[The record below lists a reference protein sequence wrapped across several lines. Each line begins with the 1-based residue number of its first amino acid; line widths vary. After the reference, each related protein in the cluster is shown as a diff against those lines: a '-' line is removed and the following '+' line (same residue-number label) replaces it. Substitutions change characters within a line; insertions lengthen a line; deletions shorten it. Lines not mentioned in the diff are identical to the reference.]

1 MLNVKCPSCDANM
14 KLSKPKAGD
23 FSPTCKHCQVQLK
36 LSIRQLP
43 NGSFKHKASLPLENS
58 QAETNASPPKATDGP
73 TQTDDPISKPKRRNL
88 GPYRLI
94 KKLGQGGMGAVFLA
108 NQTSLD
114 RQVAL
119 KVVKPS
125 LADNP
130 GVMARFTREAYAA
143 AQLIHPNVVQIYD
156 MGQDDG
162 KSYFSMEYVKGKT
175 LRELAGK
182 KPLKPETA
190 AGYILQAARG
200 LQCAHQ
206 AGMVHRDIKPGNLL
220 VNQEGLV
227 KVADLGL
234 VKVEGLS
241 EIEGQ
246 NISDMVKISA
256 SQDITKL
263 GATIGTPYYMAP
275 EQAQWGDVD
284 HRADIYSLGCT
295 FYVLLTG
302 KRPFEGKTAD
312 EIASQHASAKLVE
325 PHRVSEDVPEEL
337 SAMVTKMM
345 AKQPGDRFQNMADVI
360 DQLEEFLGLKQAGMS
375 TLSENDAIAIENAG
389 REFNA
394 APLASV
400 RGLAVLALIAVAFL
414 FAVVTSWINWK
425 LAASFCLMPLFAI
438 AAYFVT
444 SGIHHS
450 SILFEKTRELIARSS
465 LLDRGKWIA
474 AATLLI
480 IATYLLGMTPF
491 LIFVA
496 VLGIGLGIG
505 YHLLIDLPTASARE
519 PAIEA
524 ANNLIRRWRVKGVD
538 ETSLQT
544 FVAKHAPPAWE
555 EFFESLFGYAAKR
568 RIRKQVSA
576 ELGKPKP
583 KFRAWR
589 DRIHDRLTGSLKTL
603 SDDDDRRHLRNVEQA
618 GLMGAGLS
626 ADEALSQASQIA
638 DALVDHGTSL
648 RIAQLEKRLA
658 KADPKFEREKTRE
671 SIKRNL
677 ADAKSGKYK
686 RKRSKADTI
695 DPKLDRLLGGFPR
708 FLLGCLLVLG
718 STLWAQQNDLLLSA
732 AQFRAL
738 GEHSFDA
745 VKDQAT
751 GPDEKAADQVATSIK
766 QQGQLLLDAVAAK
779 PTRPWLVLFYSFD
792 SLIAGLVLIGSAI
805 IGGWRMAIFILPAAL
820 IALLGNALGVPDL
833 LPVEIPNLNKTTTLI
848 AFTLLV
854 MGVIFG
860 RRED

>member
-1 MLNVKCPSCDANM
+1 MLNVKCPGCDANM

-23 FSPTCKHCQVQLK
+23 FSPTCKHCQVPFK

-43 NGSFKHKASLPLENS
+43 NGSFKHKASSPNLENS
-58 QAETNASPPKATDGP
+58 QAETNISPQKATDAP
-73 TQTDDPISKPKRRNL
+73 TDKPKRRNL
-88 GPYRLI
+88 GPYRII

-114 RQVAL
+114 RLVAL

-162 KSYFSMEYVKGKT
+162 KSYFSMEYVKGQT
-175 LRELAGK
+175 LKQLVGK
-182 KPLKPETA
+182 NPMEPETA

-220 VNQEGLV
+220 VNQDGLL

-234 VKVEGLS
+234 VKVDGLN
-241 EIEGQ
+241 EIDGE
-246 NISDMVKISA
+246 NISEMVKMSA

-275 EQAQWGDVD
+275 EQAQWDNVD

-302 KRPFEGKTAD
+302 KRPFKGKTAS
-312 EIASQHASAKLVE
+312 ELASQHASAPLVE
-325 PHRVSEDVPEEL
+325 PHLVSEDVPEEL
-337 SAMVTKMM
+337 SAMVAKMM
-345 AKQPGDRFQNMADVI
+345 AKQPEDRFQDTADVI
-360 DQLEEFLGLKQAGMS
+360 DQLEEFLGLKQAGIS

-394 APLASV
+394 APLASL
-400 RGLAVLALIAVAFL
+400 RGVAPLALIAVAFL

-425 LAASFCLMPLFAI
+425 LAASFCLMPLFSI
-438 AAYFVT
+438 TAYFIT
-444 SGIHHS
+444 SGIHQT
-450 SILFEKTRELIARSS
+450 SILFEKTRELVARSS

-480 IATYLLGMTPF
+480 VAAYLLGMIPY

-505 YHLLIDLPTASARE
+505 YHLLIDVPTASARE
-519 PAIEA
+519 SAIEA

-538 ETSLQT
+538 ETSIQT
-544 FVAKHAPPAWE
+544 FIAKHSPPAWE
-555 EFFESLFGYAAKR
+555 EFFENLFGYSAKR
-568 RIRKQVSA
+568 RIRKQVSE
-576 ELGKPKP
+576 ELGRPKP

-589 DRIHDRLTGSLKTL
+589 DRIYDRLTVSLKTL

-658 KADPKFEREKTRE
+658 KADPKFEREKTRDN
-671 SIKRNL
+671 IRRNL

-686 RKRSKADTI
+686 RKRSKAEI
-695 DPKLDRLLGGFPR
+695 VNPKLDRLLGGFPR

-718 STLWAQQNDLLLSA
+718 STLWAQQNDLLLSTE
-732 AQFRAL
+732 QFQAL
-738 GEHSFDA
+738 GKHGIDA
-745 VKDQAT
+745 VQDQAT
-751 GPDEKAADQVATSIK
+751 GPDQQAADRVADSIK
-766 QQGQLLLDAVAAK
+766 QQGQQLLDAVAAK
-779 PTRPWLVLFYSFD
+779 PTQPLLGLFYSFD

-805 IGGWRMAIFILPAAL
+805 IGGWRMSIFALPAAL
-820 IALLGNALGVPDL
+820 IAMLGPAFGVPDL
-833 LPVEIPNLNKTTTLI
+833 LPVTIPNLNKTTALI
-848 AFTLLV
+848 AFVLLA
-854 MGVIFG
+854 MGIVFG